1 MTESVALGGVWTGD
15 AVGAATNVRE
25 KDQVS
30 IGGAAADRA
39 DGATDGLWA
48 IPGENSLLDDANRAI
63 IESLQRDGRRA
74 YAQIAREVGL
84 SEAAVRRRV
93 QQLRASGVI
102 QIVAVTDPLQL
113 GFRRQAL
120 IGISVE
126 GDVRDVA
133 AKVVPL
139 PEVDYVVMCAGS
151 FDLLVEV
158 VCEGD
163 ERLLHILN
171 DSIRSIP
178 GVRSTE
184 TFMYLKLAKQT
195 YTWGTR

>member
-1 MTESVALGGVWTGD
+1 MGLMAGEGVG
-15 AVGAATNVRE
+15 VATNVQADNVQP
-25 KDQVS
+25 KGQVRVPEAQGS
-30 IGGAAADRA
+30 K
-39 DGATDGLWA
+39 DGAEGLWVV
-48 IPGENSLLDDANRAI
+48 PGEGNRLDNSDRAI
-63 IESLQRDGRRA
+63 IESLQHDGRRP
-74 YAQIAREVGL
+74 YAQIAHDVGL

-93 QQLRASGVI
+93 QQLRATGVI
-102 QIVAVTDPLQL
+102 QIVAVTDPLQM
-113 GFRRQAL
+113 GFRRQAM

-133 AKVVPL
+133 AKLVPL
-139 PEVDYVVMCAGS
+139 AEVNYVVMCAGS
-151 FDLLVEV
+151 FDLLIEV

-163 ERLLHILN
+163 ERLPHILN

-184 TFMYLKLAKQT
+184 TFIYLKLAKQT

>member
-1 MTESVALGGVWTGD
+1 
-15 AVGAATNVRE
+15 VGAVANVRA

-30 IGGAAADRA
+30 TPGPAGTESRA
-39 DGATDGLWA
+39 TGEELWA
-48 IPGENSLLDDANRAI
+48 MPGERNLLDDTDRSI
-63 IESLQRDGRRA
+63 IESLQRDGRRP
-74 YAQIAREVGL
+74 YAQIASEVGL

-93 QQLRASGVI
+93 QQLRSSGVI

-113 GFRRQAL
+113 GFRRQAM

-133 AKVVPL
+133 AKIVPL
-139 PEVDYVVMCAGS
+139 AEVDYVVMCAGS
-151 FDLLVEV
+151 FDLLIEV

-171 DSIRSIP
+171 DSIRSIA